1 MRHLLLSIIIIS
13 LVGILMVPNAFAV
26 KEITVQNAPGSSVPG
41 CEKTDRCFIPSTAK
55 INPGDTV
62 VWTNP
67 DRAVHTVT
75 SGNPTTG
82 PDGYFDSGLM
92 LAGGSYSKTF
102 TSFGTYDYFCMVHPW
117 MEGTVIVSGGTSSPS
132 STSKTS
138 SKLIL
143 DPLPTTFNAK
153 GSNSKAEIT
162 FSGRL
167 VSVDN
172 KKWLMDAPITL
183 KFTGFTFDGK
193 YVYETTTDSDGKF
206 NEKFTI
212 SPGNNYRVQAV
223 FEGAE
228 SKTSEWTPS
237 KSQTEYFIVTSTTSP
252 SQPSTS
258 SLGAPTFLK
267 LDPLPKTFNTDKSP
281 YSRAIVT
288 FSGQLMTADKKFY
301 ITDEQIKLLF
311 TPSIESWNNNSKR
324 STDDEGKFNIR
335 IAISQ
340 GQNYRIQAIF
350 DGDNQLG
357 PSKSLIQSFSVTP
370 SPSPSQPSTS
380 TSSGGFEW
388 AWILVIVGVV
398 AAGAAG
404 VLVKKGLKKT
414 PKATPQRKTFG
425 VKQPKKRRTAGSPV
439 GASSSA
445 DGPSTYEYFECPNC
459 HEPSAPQG
467 KLRQNPDGSQFCSV
481 CGWKS

>member
-1 MRHLLLSIIIIS
+1 MRYLLLSIIIIS
-13 LVGILMVPNAFAV
+13 LVGILMIPNAFA
-26 KEITVQNAPGSSVPG
+26 KEVTVQNVRGSSTPG
-41 CEKTDRCFIPSTAK
+41 CENTNSCFNPNPVRININDK
-55 INPGDTV
+55 IT
-62 VWTNP
+62 WTNP
-67 DRAVHTVT
+67 DRASHTVT

-138 SKLIL
+138 TFLKL
-143 DPLPTTFNAK
+143 DPLSDTFIAK
-153 GSNSKAEIT
+153 GPNSQADVTYSGQLMTADKKFYIT
-162 FSGRL
+162 
-167 VSVDN
+167 
-172 KKWLMDAPITL
+172 DAQIKL
-183 KFTGFTFDGK
+183 LFTGFTFEGK
-193 YVYETTTDSDGKF
+193 DHYKMTTDGDG
-206 NEKFTI
+206 EYELAVLMPI
-212 SPGNNYRVQAV
+212 GVGYGVQAV
-223 FEGAE
+223 YDGDKKFEP
-228 SKTSEWTPS
+228 T

-267 LDPLPKTFNTDKSP
+267 LDPLPKTFNTDKGP

-301 ITDEQIKLLF
+301 ITDTQIKLLF

-350 DGDNQLG
+350 DGNNQLG
-357 PSKSLIQSFSVTP
+357 PSKSLIQSFSVTPSPSP

-388 AWILVIVGVV
+388 AWILIIVGVV

-404 VLVKKGLKKT
+404 VFVKKGLKKT

-425 VKQPKKRRTAGSPV
+425 VKRPRKRRTVGSPV
-439 GASSSA
+439 GASSST
-445 DGPSTYEYFECPNC
+445 DGPSTYGYFECPNC